1 MLGDICPSMWS
12 PAEAQLGIL
21 FCPSVYSYFYFTWN
35 TGHLHCH
42 FEMVKS
48 LTTRCAVRT
57 STELPFT
64 LPFGH
69 VFWFTGIY
77 SLCSPIAH
85 SPTNSLFS
93 TRNEPSSLSQP
104 RLCEQRGY
112 LTPGISL
119 LWQTLWARTPPHPAL
134 NFHYAENKGGST
146 SPRVWPRMIHT
157 DLPKYPIV
165 LFLVSLCYRGLD
177 IWRGSLLA
185 FEHCVS

>member
-1 MLGDICPSMWS
+1 MASWKVKFAHYGPGPVLGDICPSMWS

-146 SPRVWPRMIHT
+146 SQGCDPGWYTLIC
-157 DLPKYPIV
+157 LSIL
-165 LFLVSLCYRGLD
+165 LFFFL
-177 IWRGSLLA
+177 
-185 FEHCVS
+185 FHCVTEA